1 MEEGFKD
8 QDLSI
13 LQTGRQGKHILLLVN
28 RLCEEVDIFKLLNDL
43 GCGCVFC
50 KHHIRASAT
59 KQWKSSQCQKC
70 LVDIRCLASVGGGH
84 VLAWG
89 NPYSHYV
96 IGGKREIVPKPL
108 ITPVIYH
115 TNHIVHLLQ

>member
-43 GCGCVFC
+43 G
-50 KHHIRASAT
+50 
-59 KQWKSSQCQKC
+59 
-70 LVDIRCLASVGGGH
+70 
-84 VLAWG
+84 
-89 NPYSHYV
+89 
-96 IGGKREIVPKPL
+96 
-108 ITPVIYH
+108 
-115 TNHIVHLLQ
+115 

>member
-1 MEEGFKD
+1 MLEKGFKD

-13 LQTGRQGKHILLLVN
+13 LQTGRQGKHILLLLN
-28 RLCEEVDIFKLLNDL
+28 RLCEEVDIFELLNDL

-59 KQWKSSQCQKC
+59 KQWKSSQCQMKC
-70 LVDIRCLASVGGGH
+70 LVDIWCLASVGGGH

-89 NPYSHYV
+89 NPCSHYV
-96 IGGKREIVPKPL
+96 IGGRCEIVPKPL
-108 ITPVIYH
+108 ITPVI
-115 TNHIVHLLQ
+115 